1 MYVMTTDATMT
12 RHRRQ
17 LLLRRRCSY
26 CAERI
31 SRLLV
36 VRGGQCPSC
45 GRDVHAD
52 FEIDVETV
60 IRDVTR
66 SWRGWRWLIYPTA
79 WLASLLGGWIPFVH
93 SILMFV
99 ALTCIHL
106 LVVRRPLRWLSFG
119 RRMTSRFTVKLFI
132 AALAIGNFLLDIL
145 LLPLIGLNGI
155 ILSFVALGTV
165 MLYTEGVLW
174 FISNRLRYDT
184 HTSRLQ
190 LWEWVLPVSLIG
202 LVVGLAAIWASVVG
216 TIAYGIY
223 SLEIPSVT
231 EVVDA
236 ILSWWSS

>member
-1 MYVMTTDATMT
+1 
-12 RHRRQ
+12 
-17 LLLRRRCSY
+17 
-26 CAERI
+26 
-31 SRLLV
+31 
-36 VRGGQCPSC
+36 
-45 GRDVHAD
+45 
-52 FEIDVETV
+52 
-60 IRDVTR
+60 
-66 SWRGWRWLIYPTA
+66 
-79 WLASLLGGWIPFVH
+79 
-93 SILMFV
+93 
-99 ALTCIHL
+99 
-106 LVVRRPLRWLSFG
+106 
-119 RRMTSRFTVKLFI
+119 MTSRFTVKLFI

>member
-1 MYVMTTDATMT
+1 MIPEANMT

-17 LLLRRRCSY
+17 LLLRRRCGY

-36 VRGGQCPSC
+36 VRGGPCPSC
-45 GRDVHAD
+45 GADVHAD

-60 IRDVTR
+60 IGDVTR
-66 SWRGWRWLIYPTA
+66 SWRTWRWFIYPTA

-93 SILMFV
+93 SLLMFV

-106 LVVRRPLRWLSFG
+106 LVVRHPLRWLSFG

-132 AALAIGNFLLDIL
+132 AMLALGNFLLDVL
-145 LLPLIGLNGI
+145 LLPFIGLNALV
-155 ILSFVALGTV
+155 LSIVAIGTV
-165 MLYTEGVLW
+165 MVYTEGVLW
-174 FISNRLRYDT
+174 FISGRLRRDAES
-184 HTSRLQ
+184 SRLQ
-190 LWEWVLPVSLIG
+190 LWEWLLPVSLIG
-202 LVVGLAAIWASVVG
+202 LVVGLAGIWASVVG

-236 ILSWWSS
+236 ILSWWSP